1 MLQEKFPKL
10 KEFLNSNHWK
20 NKPLFHT
27 SLVTYTSFRCSAF
40 ARQLLKIDTHEEL
53 RRVLIFCNQEKIP
66 CLVLGKGSNSIFSDE
81 GFYGL
86 LILLG
91 EGFKKIT
98 PKEKHQLIVGAGVSS
113 TGLAQYLKKN
123 ALGKGEFL
131 IGIPASVGGLVFMNA
146 GANGKETRQILKQVL
161 TIDSQGNKKTR
172 TSEEI
177 DFAYR
182 YSDFMKNREIIIEAV
197 FQFQPSNSD
206 AIEKIQTEIL
216 KKRKASQPIYQ
227 STWGS
232 VFKNPEGAYAA
243 DLIEKCGFK
252 GKQFGKLEVSQ
263 KHSNFFVNLGG
274 ATFKDIE
281 ATFLAIQKAVW
292 QRFKIFLEPEVRI
305 IDPYGRLIPKYYS
318 RYF

>member
-1 MLQEKFPKL
+1 
-10 KEFLNSNHWK
+10 
-20 NKPLFHT
+20 
-27 SLVTYTSFRCSAF
+27 
-40 ARQLLKIDTHEEL
+40 
-53 RRVLIFCNQEKIP
+53 
-66 CLVLGKGSNSIFSDE
+66 
-81 GFYGL
+81 
-86 LILLG
+86 
-91 EGFKKIT
+91 
-98 PKEKHQLIVGAGVSS
+98 
-113 TGLAQYLKKN
+113 
-123 ALGKGEFL
+123 
-131 IGIPASVGGLVFMNA
+131 
-146 GANGKETRQILKQVL
+146 
-161 TIDSQGNKKTR
+161 
-172 TSEEI
+172 
-177 DFAYR
+177 
-182 YSDFMKNREIIIEAV
+182 MKNREIIIEAV